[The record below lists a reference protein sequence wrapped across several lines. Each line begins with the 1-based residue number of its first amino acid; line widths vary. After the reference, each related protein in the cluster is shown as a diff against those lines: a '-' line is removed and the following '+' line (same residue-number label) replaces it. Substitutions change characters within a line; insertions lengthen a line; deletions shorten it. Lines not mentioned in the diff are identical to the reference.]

1 MLYRKI
7 KTKAK
12 NKIQSSTKNSLLDE
26 LLSLKHFQSKKE
38 IQKRMLVKKTLNL
51 MNKQIEKLEQQKE
64 QYINAGREAKQR
76 GLTAQ
81 YDMALSGLRMTLIQ
95 QKRVYEMKLN
105 FEITSQMKDMSQMT
119 VDFLNG
125 MGLLSKEMMQ
135 ITKVKDFGKVQKQF
149 EEAMVGAEVQMEQLE
164 SFMESTETSFSA
176 SFSGTTEEKQELDS
190 LISIE
195 SQSVENT
202 DALIEKELSELKKKI
217 AEM

>member
-1 MLYRKI
+1 M
-7 KTKAK
+7 
-12 NKIQSSTKNSLLDE
+12 NST
-26 LLSLKHFQSKKE
+26 KKE

-76 GLTAQ
+76 GLTSQ

-95 QKRVYEMKLN
+95 QRRVCEMKLN

-125 MGLLSKEMMQ
+125 MGILSKEMMQ

-149 EEAMVGAEVQMEQLE
+149 EEAMIGAEVQMAELE
-164 SFMESTETSFSA
+164 NFMESTESSFTA
-176 SFSGTTEEKQELDS
+176 SFSGTVEEKQELDS
-190 LISIE
+190 LISTE
-195 SQSVENT
+195 SQGTENT
-202 DALIEKELSELKKKI
+202 DELIEKELAELKKKI

>member
-1 MLYRKI
+1 M
-7 KTKAK
+7 
-12 NKIQSSTKNSLLDE
+12 NST
-26 LLSLKHFQSKKE
+26 KKE

-76 GLTAQ
+76 GLAAQ

-95 QKRVYEMKLN
+95 QRRVYEMKLN

-125 MGLLSKEMMQ
+125 MGALSKEMMQ

-149 EEAMVGAEVQMEQLE
+149 EEAMVGAEVQMEALE
-164 SFMESTETSFSA
+164 SFMESTETSFAS
-176 SFSGTTEEKQELDS
+176 SFSGTAEEKQELDS
-190 LISIE
+190 LISVE
-195 SQSVENT
+195 AQSFEKT
-202 DALIEKELSELKKKI
+202 DALIEKELVELKKKI

>member
-1 MLYRKI
+1 M
-7 KTKAK
+7 
-12 NKIQSSTKNSLLDE
+12 NST
-26 LLSLKHFQSKKE
+26 KKE
-38 IQKRMLVKKTLNL
+38 IQKRMLVKKTLTL

-64 QYINAGREAKQR
+64 QYINSAKEAKQR

-125 MGLLSKEMMQ
+125 MGTLSKEMMQ

-149 EEAMVGAEVQMEQLE
+149 EEDMVGAEVQMEQLE
-164 SFMESTETSFSA
+164 SFMESTETTFSS
-176 SFSGTTEEKQELDS
+176 SFSGTAEEKQELES
-190 LISIE
+190 LISTDTVVSE
-195 SQSVENT
+195 ST
-202 DALIEKELSELKKKI
+202 DELIEKELAELKKKI